1 MKVTSKVLPNTTA
14 ELTIELSVEEVHP
27 FVQAAAKR
35 ISQEVT
41 VKGFRKGHVPYDVLK
56 QQVGEGTIYEEAFN
70 ALVQDSYPKAVDQE
84 KLQTVGRANIDVE
97 KIAPGNPVVYKAT
110 VPLMPK
116 VALGEYKKL
125 KSKKPAVELD
135 QKKYDK
141 TMAEIRKMRAK
152 ETLVDRAAAMG
163 DKVLV
168 DFEVKVDGVVIE
180 GGQAQKQPIVLGDA
194 QFIPGFE
201 EAIVGMKKGEE
212 KNVELSFPKEYKK
225 DLAGK
230 PAQFHLNVHDVY
242 AIELPELNDE
252 MAKEMNFESLST
264 MQEEIRKNIM
274 RELEQA
280 EQEKF
285 EVAVIEEI
293 VAKSTFDP
301 LPDQL
306 IDEEVDK
313 MMREIEQDIT
323 RQGLKFDDYLAHM
336 KKTPDEL
343 KKDFRDRAGQRIKA
357 ALVMREVAVAEKI
370 EVDAAELQ
378 KEIDELKKLYDQI
391 PDMISQ
397 IDSEAHRSRME
408 NMMMHRKTFE
418 RLESFTK

>member
-1 MKVTSKVLPNTTA
+1 MKVTAKTLPNTTA
-14 ELTIELSVEEVHP
+14 ELTIELSVEEVAP

-70 ALVQDSYPKAVDQE
+70 AMVQDSYPKAVDQE
-84 KLQTVGRANIDVE
+84 KLQVVGRASIDVE

-116 VALGEYKKL
+116 VQLGEYKKL
-125 KSKKPAVELD
+125 KSKKTAVELD

-152 ETLVDRAAAMG
+152 ETLVDRAAAKG

-180 GGQAQKQPIVLGDA
+180 GGQAQKQPMVIGEG

-212 KNVELSFPKEYKK
+212 KDVELSFPKDYKK

-230 PAQFHLNVHDVY
+230 PAQFHLKLHDVY

-252 MAKEMNFESLST
+252 IAKEMNFESLAT
-264 MQEEIRKNIM
+264 MQEEIRKNIL

-285 EVAVIEEI
+285 EVAVIGEI
-293 VAKSTFDP
+293 VEKSTFDP

-306 IDEEVDK
+306 VDEEVDK
-313 MMREIEQDIT
+313 MMREIEQDIA

-336 KKTPDEL
+336 KKTRDEL
-343 KKDFRDRAGQRIKA
+343 KTDFRDRAQQRIQA

-378 KEIDELKKLYDQI
+378 KEIDEMKKLYDQI
-391 PDMISQ
+391 PEMISQ
-397 IDSEAHRSRME
+397 MDSDAHRARME
-408 NMMMHRKTFE
+408 NMMIHRKTFE